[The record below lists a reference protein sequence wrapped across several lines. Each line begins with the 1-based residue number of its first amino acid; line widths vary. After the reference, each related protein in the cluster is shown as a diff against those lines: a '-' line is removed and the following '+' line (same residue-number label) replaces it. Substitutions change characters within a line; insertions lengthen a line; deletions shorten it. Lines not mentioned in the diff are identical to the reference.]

1 MEAPEFLKSNDHH
14 LKFCILYEVALKK
27 PVFDSYQT
35 FCDAVGK
42 DAMAYPDFEFW
53 YHRFRLGKLDFDY
66 DRSMDPAPKTLMDMP
81 VNLMQNITKNLNPFE
96 KCYLRSMNHDI
107 KNFTDS
113 FPTVFESIHVTAY
126 DHTMSWKLNGKEFE
140 CKNEVFGCTLTKP
153 KCLNSGYETYMQK
166 CYNKVTKTYKECY
179 VKKSLEYLTPLF
191 KIARLQTDFLW
202 LIVKIQTPG
211 LDDLL
216 PVPFLAKSVYIVAY
230 SFDKM
235 VQLLSSMQ
243 AGYLESIDLEFSEPI
258 AEPIGKE
265 HFTRVFETDQFK
277 QAQRVQIDPVVKFDL
292 EDLVN
297 FKHLK
302 KFHCGLSIVE
312 PEDILRIRDI
322 ICTFEHLES
331 CMFKYRSNG
340 RSIRPFAEVL
350 GADVPVGP
358 LTKFVHFYQN
368 PTVNEILEI
377 TITYRFYTLIEIVK
391 IR

>member
-66 DRSMDPAPKTLMDMP
+66 DRSMDPVPKTLMDMP
-81 VNLMQNITKNLNPFE
+81 VNLMQKITKNLNPFE
-96 KCYLRSMNHDI
+96 KCYFRSMNHGI

-113 FPTVFESIHVTAY
+113 FPTIFQSIHVTAY
-126 DHTMSWKLNGKEFE
+126 DHSLSWKLNGKEFE
-140 CKNEVFGCTLTKP
+140 CKNEYFGCTFTKP
-153 KCLNSGYETYMQK
+153 KCLNSGDETYLQK
-166 CYNKVTKTYKECY
+166 CYNKVTKTYNECY

-191 KIARLQTDFLW
+191 KTAKLQTDFLW
-202 LIVKIQTPG
+202 FIFKIQSPE

-216 PVPFLAKSVYIVAY
+216 PVPFFAKSVYIVAY

-243 AGYLESIDLEFSEPI
+243 AGYLELFELEFS
-258 AEPIGKE
+258 EPIGKE

-277 QAQRVQIDPVVKFDL
+277 QAQRVRIHAVVKFDL

-302 KFHCGLSIVE
+302 KFQCGLSIVE

-331 CMFKYRSNG
+331 CEMFLSTG
-340 RSIRPFAEVL
+340 GSIRPFAEVL
-350 GADVPVGP
+350 EADVPVGP
-358 LTKFVHFYQN
+358 LKKFIHFYQN

-377 TITYRFYTLIEIVK
+377 TITHTFHTLIEIVK